1 MTKTEFYNR
10 IKDLTTR
17 AMSDNHLGSVVREL
31 VSDIERGSNQNVESN
46 DSQYTLGQMITEV
59 EQENRENGNRL

>member
-17 AMSDNHLGSVVREL
+17 AIGDSHLGSVVREL
-31 VSDIERGSNQNVESN
+31 VSEMEQGSSQNVESN
-46 DSQYTLGQMITEV
+46 NSQYTLGQMITEV